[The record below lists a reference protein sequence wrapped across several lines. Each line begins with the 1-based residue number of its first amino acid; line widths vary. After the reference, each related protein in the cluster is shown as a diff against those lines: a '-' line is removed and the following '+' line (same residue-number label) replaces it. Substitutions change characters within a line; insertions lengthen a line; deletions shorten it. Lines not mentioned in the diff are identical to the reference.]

1 MEHAMQW
8 LHNHTR
14 ACWSTFLYTD
24 FQSCDL
30 VKIDLLAFFQFPGSK
45 MEISMQWNDFL
56 ITPGQVHLH
65 FLCYC
70 CFHFLCLMCF
80 MYLFPM
86 RSNSAIVSYLL
97 LLLFF
102 FKQKKNE
109 CRYNLQMS
117 KYWIQK
123 LFQSLV
129 QKFFFC
135 FHIFKNNLDSLLL
148 FRYSENV
155 LLFSSKTLILRVL
168 EQMCYIPSTI
178 SLSFLIFLLK
188 YYFYL
193 LNMITMTVT

>member
-97 LLLFF
+97 LLFLF

-109 CRYNLQMS
+109 CRYNLHMS

-129 QKFFFC
+129 QKFFFV
-135 FHIFKNNLDSLLL
+135 FIFSKIIQT
-148 FRYSENV
+148 RYYF
-155 LLFSSKTLILRVL
+155 LGILR
-168 EQMCYIPSTI
+168 M
-178 SLSFLIFLLK
+178 
-188 YYFYL
+188 YYFIKNFNFESFGTNL
-193 LNMITMTVT
+193 LYTCYNIIIFVNFLA